1 VVAQGRA
8 FCCRGRGFAQR
19 ADFGVEI
26 GIKRS
31 IIIVELAKL
40 AFIRFGG

>member
-1 VVAQGRA
+1 MNGDMEGR
-8 FCCRGRGFAQR
+8 FAR
-19 ADFGVEI
+19 DADFGVEI
-26 GIKRS
+26 DIKRS